1 MMSQVG
7 EMVVGLVIV
16 LLVIFALARLLQ
28 RMNLV
33 SAVSGQSMKVVGG
46 LSLGSRERILLLRV
60 ADKHILLGVTAQS
73 ISALH
78 TFDELP
84 EAEIAKDGAQVP
96 GGPFARILRQA
107 GGRSDS

>member
-1 MMSQVG
+1 MSQVA

-33 SAVSGQSMKVVGG
+33 STVSGQPMKIVGG
-46 LSLGSRERILLLRV
+46 ISLGSRERIMLLQV
-60 ADKHILLGVTAQS
+60 ADKHILLGVTPQS

-78 TFDELP
+78 TFDEPPLQTG
-84 EAEIAKDGAQVP
+84 EAGMEPVVAGH
-96 GGPFARILRQA
+96 FARILRQA
-107 GGRSDS
+107 TGGSKS